1 MVFPVYRHLSFF
13 HYFQKGGLGLAGSTV
28 DLICQQKVAHD
39 SPGTIGKLSA
49 LFVIHGKS
57 GHIGRDNIRGELDTV
72 KFHSHE
78 TAQCQ
83 CGRRLTD
90 TRNIFQKDMSL
101 CEHCHEDLICD
112 IFFSFNDFLQLI
124 LKFCYFLR
132 HFFLHPYL
140 WSVISKKLFSLS
152 W

>member
-1 MVFPVYRHLSFF
+1 M
-13 HYFQKGGLGLAGSTV
+13 
-28 DLICQQKVAHD
+28 
-39 SPGTIGKLSA
+39 IGELSA
-49 LFVIHGKS
+49 LFVVHGKS

-72 KFHSHE
+72 KFHSHK

-83 CGRRLTD
+83 CGRCLAD
-90 TRNIFQKDMSL
+90 TGHIFQKHMPL
-101 CEHCHEDLICD
+101 CEHCHENLICNF
-112 IFFSFNDFLQLI
+112 FFSFNDLLQLI
-124 LKFCYFLR
+124 LEFCYFLR